1 MKRQRIMRKS
11 IHCAE
16 NKIVHYLSLF
26 CMGILFGGCGQEQTE
41 IPEESVATEVVETVD
56 LSGAAGI
63 ADDTERQEG
72 NIAETVVSPE
82 ESVGVPEN
90 DDILQFVDAFGEM
103 HETTINRSIS
113 QHTYDYANLTKDGK
127 LFSYQDEHY
136 TSRVGIDVSKYQGTI
151 HWDEV
156 KAQGIEFVF
165 IRIGYRGYGEAG
177 TINLDQCF
185 QDNIKGAQAAG
196 LDVGVYFF
204 SQAVN
209 EEEAIEE
216 AEFVVKS
223 LQGYELQLPVVY
235 DPETI
240 RNDVARTDHVTGEQF
255 TKNTR
260 AFCDCIREN
269 GYDAMI
275 YSNMMWE
282 AFQFDLKQLRD
293 IPIWYADYEAL
304 PQTPYNFS
312 IWQYTEQ
319 GRIDGIEGTIDLN
332 LQFCPIP

>member
-1 MKRQRIMRKS
+1 
-11 IHCAE
+11 
-16 NKIVHYLSLF
+16 
-26 CMGILFGGCGQEQTE
+26 MGILFGGCGQEQTE

-72 NIAETVVSPE
+72 NIAEAVVSPE
-82 ESVGVPEN
+82 ESAALPEN
-90 DDILQFVDAFGEM
+90 DAILEFVDAFGEI
-103 HETTINRSIS
+103 HETMIDRSIP
-113 QHTYDYANLTKDGK
+113 QHMYDYANLTKDGM

-151 HWDEV
+151 HWDAV

-185 QDNIKGAQAAG
+185 QDNIKGAQEAG

-216 AEFVVKS
+216 AEFVVKN

-260 AFCDCIREN
+260 AFCDCIRES

-282 AFQFDLKQLRD
+282 AFEFDLNQLSD

>member
-1 MKRQRIMRKS
+1 MKRQRNMR
-11 IHCAE
+11 ITFDCIR
-16 NKIVHYLSLF
+16 NKATYALLLS
-26 CMGILFGGCGQEQTE
+26 CMGVLLGACGQEPTDVMEESAVTE
-41 IPEESVATEVVETVD
+41 IAETVD

-63 ADDTERQEG
+63 SDDTVQQEG
-72 NIAETVVSPE
+72 NIAEEVVSPE
-82 ESVGVPEN
+82 ESAVLPKN

-103 HETTINRSIS
+103 HETTIDHSIP
-113 QHTYDYANLTKDGK
+113 QHTYDYSKLTKDGM
-127 LFSYQDEHY
+127 LYTYQDERY

-151 HWDEV
+151 HWDAV
-156 KAQGIEFVF
+156 KEQGIEFVF

-204 SQAVN
+204 AQAVN

-240 RNDVARTDHVTGEQF
+240 RNDVARTDNVTGEQF

-282 AFQFDLKQLRD
+282 AYEFDLKQLSD

-304 PQTPYNFS
+304 PQTPYDFS

-332 LQFCPIP
+332 LQFCPMP

>member
-1 MKRQRIMRKS
+1 MKRQRINRKS
-11 IHCAE
+11 IYRAE
-16 NKIVHYLSLF
+16 NKMIHYLSLF
-26 CMGILFGGCGQEQTE
+26 CIGVLLGACGQEPTDVAGESATTE
-41 IPEESVATEVVETVD
+41 IVETVD

-63 ADDTERQEG
+63 SDDMEKQDG
-72 NIAETVVSPE
+72 NTAEEVVSPE
-82 ESVGVPEN
+82 ESAVLPEN

-103 HETTINRSIS
+103 HETTIDHSIP
-113 QHTYDYANLTKDGK
+113 QHTYDYSKLTKDGM
-127 LFSYQDEHY
+127 LFTYQDERY

-151 HWDEV
+151 RWDAV

-185 QDNIKGAQAAG
+185 QDNIKGAQEAG

-204 SQAVN
+204 AQAVN

-240 RNDVARTDHVTGEQF
+240 RNDVARTDNVSGEQF

-269 GYDAMI
+269 GYEAMI

-282 AFQFDLKQLRD
+282 AFEFDLNQLSD

-319 GRIDGIEGTIDLN
+319 GHIDGIEGTIDLN
-332 LQFCPIP
+332 LQFCPMP